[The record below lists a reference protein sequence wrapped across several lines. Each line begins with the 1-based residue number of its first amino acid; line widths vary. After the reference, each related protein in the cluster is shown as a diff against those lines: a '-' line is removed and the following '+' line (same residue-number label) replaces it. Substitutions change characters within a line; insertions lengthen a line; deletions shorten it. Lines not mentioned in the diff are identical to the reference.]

1 MNKLR
6 FKASLQQM
14 ASKEILETIPAS
26 LWEEIKEKDAHPLF
40 KTFCIAHEG
49 VADSKMVGSGRL
61 SLQYFKDAVRKV
73 YDRIKSGLP
82 VFSGHAA
89 TNDHAGRELIGEV
102 VGGKVIEQDGIL
114 KALATVYIK
123 PEKRN
128 VEYDIASIEADALI
142 EFDNSG
148 SPYVKD
154 IEKLTGIAIAKQG
167 ERLRAGF
174 AGATLLGALQAFREN
189 PEEEKNKME
198 ITLKDVR
205 EFVKAGG
212 LRPSDLFGKESLLS
226 DGTVVEIVNAAKH
239 DAQGFGMRKEAE
251 LQELKDKIKK
261 EQEETQKKVVEL
273 TGKLN
278 KYESRP
284 ILEQRLKERKIDD
297 AKLKDYIDRLFL
309 SFTPATI
316 EREKIAIEIDQ
327 FLNNAIKDYE
337 EKYEFFVGKKQKTKQ
352 NKDDDKNEEQSNE
365 ENSDL
370 TIPKNNPLIP

>member
-1 MNKLR
+1 
-6 FKASLQQM
+6 
-14 ASKEILETIPAS
+14 
-26 LWEEIKEKDAHPLF
+26 
-40 KTFCIAHEG
+40 
-49 VADSKMVGSGRL
+49 
-61 SLQYFKDAVRKV
+61 
-73 YDRIKSGLP
+73 
-82 VFSGHAA
+82 
-89 TNDHAGRELIGEV
+89 
-102 VGGKVIEQDGIL
+102 
-114 KALATVYIK
+114 
-123 PEKRN
+123 
-128 VEYDIASIEADALI
+128 
-142 EFDNSG
+142 
-148 SPYVKD
+148 
-154 IEKLTGIAIAKQG
+154 
-167 ERLRAGF
+167 
-174 AGATLLGALQAFREN
+174 
-189 PEEEKNKME
+189 
-198 ITLKDVR
+198 
-205 EFVKAGG
+205 
-212 LRPSDLFGKESLLS
+212 
-226 DGTVVEIVNAAKH
+226 
-239 DAQGFGMRKEAE
+239 MRKEAE

-297 AKLKDYIDRLFL
+297 AKLKDYIDRSFL